1 MLFINSFAL
10 QFLKINFN
18 CLLETTSMFWVFIT
32 ERTTFKYTYPKRK
45 GNVRKTWDYYIFL
58 ICIISIEEESYALH
72 GFWYPLALHAKPYA
86 FTAVGNEI
94 SQSFNILCCN
104 CIQDGAMS
112 LNPEWNS
119 NSQSRDTWHSTQFV
133 SDRPVFSPGD
143 GRMVGYKIHNTISF
157 IVSIS
162 REPFVLKMHN
172 SLAVVF

>member
-1 MLFINSFAL
+1 MYKKLEIILYISYLHRIYWRKVLPFAWILISLF
-10 QFLKINFN
+10 
-18 CLLETTSMFWVFIT
+18 
-32 ERTTFKYTYPKRK
+32 
-45 GNVRKTWDYYIFL
+45 
-58 ICIISIEEESYALH
+58 
-72 GFWYPLALHAKPYA
+72 LALHAKPYA
-86 FTAVGNEI
+86 FTVVGNEI

-104 CIQDGAMS
+104 CIKDGAMS

-133 SDRPVFSPGD
+133 SDRPVFSPED
-143 GRMVGYKIHNTISF
+143 GRMVEYKIHNTISF